1 MKLDVKDI
9 IVGII
14 IVVIAL
20 SAGLLSAY
28 QYTESSKKDKNND
41 ETTGKLIK
49 AQQEINAIN
58 QQISNAQQTS
68 LTLSRELKISQQKS
82 IEKSNALIDAQAKIN
97 VLQSEIISQVV
108 GKGYPVLK
116 LMNAQGPN
124 FKIYIQ
130 SSTDYP
136 IYQVYYRLIDSQ
148 KLFDCKAVKH
158 PTKVEIDKSCY
169 DNSLIIE
176 PSQSLDLNG
185 KLMHFIGS
193 EIQKKNYYLMTEFIC
208 KNIKVI
214 QYSIVKYDGQ
224 KLQHD
229 YRIYEV
235 SRDNASFLG
244 LLENSN
250 PHVTEAEYENNFF
263 LAKIII
269 IDSSK

>member
-1 MKLDVKDI
+1 MKLDFKDI
-9 IVGII
+9 IIVII
-14 IVVIAL
+14 IIVIAL

-28 QYTESSKKDKNND
+28 QYIDSAKKDKKND
-41 ETTGKLIK
+41 ETTEKLIK
-49 AQQEINAIN
+49 AQQEINVIN
-58 QQISNAQQTS
+58 RQISNAQQTS
-68 LTLSRELKISQQKS
+68 LTLSKELKISQQKS
-82 IEKSNALIDAQAKIN
+82 IEKSDALIDAQTKIN

-124 FKIYIQ
+124 FKIYLQ
-130 SSTDYP
+130 SSTEYP
-136 IYQVYYRLIDSQ
+136 IYKVYYRVVDSQ
-148 KLFDCKAVKH
+148 KLLDCKAVKY

-169 DNSLIIE
+169 DNSLIIV
-176 PSQSLDLNG
+176 PDQSLDLNG
-185 KLMHFIGS
+185 KLMSFIGF

-214 QYSIVKYDGQ
+214 QYSIIKYDGE

-250 PHVTEAEYENNFF
+250 PHIAEEEYEKNFI
-263 LAKIII
+263 LAKTII